1 MSEQLANRFPEV
13 QLAFVG
19 AVDGF
24 ERPLIEHSGKLF
36 RSYDQ
41 VQAGPVHG
49 VNPLRLA
56 SSLVKLAIGTVQAF
70 RLLGARKP
78 QVILSTGGWVGFP
91 VSLAAWLRRVPVVI
105 YLPDIEPGLT
115 IKGLRWFAN
124 RIALTVAESEKFF
137 PKQQTVVTGYPLRTE
152 IMSAT
157 RDAAI
162 NHFGLDPARKVLLVF
177 GGSRG
182 ARAINIAVG
191 DILGDLLAD
200 GIQVIHVTGTLD
212 WERSQAQA
220 GVLSDHEDYHAYAY
234 LHDDMGLAFA
244 AADLAVCRAGASI
257 LGEFPYFALPSILVP
272 LAYSWRY
279 QQVNADYLAERGA
292 ALHMNEADI
301 DTELLPALRSLLN
314 DEARLNAMA
323 EAAATLAMGNGAE
336 KLAALLAQLAQER
349 S

>member
-1 MSEQLANRFPEV
+1 
-13 QLAFVG
+13 
-19 AVDGF
+19 
-24 ERPLIEHSGKLF
+24 
-36 RSYDQ
+36 
-41 VQAGPVHG
+41 
-49 VNPLRLA
+49 
-56 SSLVKLAIGTVQAF
+56 
-70 RLLGARKP
+70 
-78 QVILSTGGWVGFP
+78 
-91 VSLAAWLRRVPVVI
+91 
-105 YLPDIEPGLT
+105 
-115 IKGLRWFAN
+115 
-124 RIALTVAESEKFF
+124 
-137 PKQQTVVTGYPLRTE
+137 
-152 IMSAT
+152 MSAT